1 MSRRGEKVAA
11 MVRVDPSQL
20 RWRTSSY
27 SASNGS
33 CVEVAPL
40 ADGTAIR
47 DTKDRD
53 GGMLNVNRQA
63 WDSFRVTIKASRA
76 HHE

>member
-1 MSRRGEKVAA
+1 

-33 CVEVAPL
+33 CVEIAPL

-53 GGMLNVNRQA
+53 GGMLTVNQQA
-63 WDSFRVTIKASRA
+63 WAGFRATLKAAAGRDLRRQ
-76 HHE
+76 

>member
-1 MSRRGEKVAA
+1 

-33 CVEVAPL
+33 CVEIAPL

-47 DTKDRD
+47 DTKDRN
-53 GGMLNVNRQA
+53 GGMLTVNRHA
-63 WDSFRVTIKASRA
+63 WDIFRAAIKAGRA